1 MVEENFETH
10 EWKMVE
16 ILVKKVTAQNFA
28 MTATLNKNY
37 FNLLPSATITV
48 KKRKEEHRRN
58 PVLI

>member
-1 MVEENFETH
+1 
-10 EWKMVE
+10 MVE